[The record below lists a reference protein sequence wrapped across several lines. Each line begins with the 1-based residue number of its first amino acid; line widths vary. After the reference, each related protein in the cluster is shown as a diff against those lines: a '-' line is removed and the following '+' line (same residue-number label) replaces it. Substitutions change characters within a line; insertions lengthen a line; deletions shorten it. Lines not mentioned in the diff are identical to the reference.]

1 MTQVSPLLQLPGEIR
16 NYIVEY
22 VMTREPGMAPPS
34 ISKSP
39 LALSSTCLQLHNE
52 FRSLAWHLT
61 IFPIRWSS
69 AQQLAT
75 KASILPPASASSIKK
90 LQIQLPCEFTEL
102 YTDDPNRRR
111 VKPFGFAEAGLTGLE
126 ELYFRYRPEHHEKG
140 VGGPG
145 RELLVQTLWRLLWE
159 RGIESLKRVCVVHD
173 GTQPFLSFNLLYGML
188 KEYGPLR
195 RSRRWSV
202 TSDLEHGQIIFR
214 EHGHGGDI
222 QKQVS
227 VVVGYS
233 FREAEEYLEV
243 CEQILDVSFEAIV
256 RWNLLLSQASDSNQI

>member
-1 MTQVSPLLQLPGEIR
+1 MAQLSPLLQLPGEIR

-22 VMTREPGMAPPS
+22 VITREPGMAPPS
-34 ISKSP
+34 LSRSP
-39 LALSSTCLQLHNE
+39 LALSSTCHQLHNE
-52 FRSLAWHLT
+52 FRSLAWHTT

-69 AQQLAT
+69 AQQLGT
-75 KASILPPASASSIKK
+75 KASILPPALASSIKK
-90 LQIQLPCEFTEL
+90 LQIQLPPELTDL

-111 VKPFGFAEAGLTGLE
+111 VKTFGFAEAGLTGLE

-145 RELLVQTLWRLLWE
+145 REFVVQALWRLLWE
-159 RGIESLKRVCVVHD
+159 RGIDSLRRVCVVHD
-173 GTQPFLSFNLLYGML
+173 GTQPFLSLNLLYGML

-202 TSDLEHGQIIFR
+202 ASNLEHGQLLFR
-214 EHGHGGDI
+214 EHGHDGDVL
-222 QKQVS
+222 KQVS

-243 CEQILDVSFEAIV
+243 CEQILEVSLKPIV
-256 RWNLLLSQASDSNQI
+256 RCKLLPFQALDSNQI